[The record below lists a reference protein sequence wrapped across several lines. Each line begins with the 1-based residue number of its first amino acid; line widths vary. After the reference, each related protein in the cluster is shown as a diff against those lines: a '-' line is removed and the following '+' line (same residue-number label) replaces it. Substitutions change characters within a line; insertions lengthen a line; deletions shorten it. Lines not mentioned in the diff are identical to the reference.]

1 MIDIYKN
8 KPPKEKFVPLK
19 RYQNINFLRN
29 FDIDLIES
37 FFKKFPEEKRGRKR
51 FKEKEILNQK
61 ALIYEEI
68 FQKAHK
74 IEANCIGSIKES
86 VSNNLIKITV
96 SFFKKN
102 E

>member
-19 RYQNINFLRN
+19 RYQNINFLKN

-37 FFKKFPEEKRGRKR
+37 FFKKFPEEKRGRKK
-51 FKEKEILNQK
+51 FKEKEIMNQK

-68 FQKAHK
+68 FQKALK
-74 IEANCIGSIKES
+74 IKSICIGSIKEQ
-86 VSNNLIKITV
+86 VSKDIIKITV

>member
-8 KPPKEKFVPLK
+8 KPPKEKFLPLK
-19 RYQNINFLRN
+19 RYQNINFLRK

-68 FQKAHK
+68 FQKAFK
-74 IEANCIGSIKES
+74 IKANCIGSIKES

>member
-8 KPPKEKFVPLK
+8 KPPKNIFLPLK
-19 RYQNINFLRN
+19 RYQNVSFVKKYK
-29 FDIDLIES
+29 IDVIES
-37 FFKKFPEEKRGRKR
+37 FFQEFPEEKRGRKN
-51 FKEKEILNQK
+51 FKKKEILNQK

-68 FQKAHK
+68 IQKALK
-74 IEANCIGSIKES
+74 INAVCVGSIKEQ
-86 VSNNLIKITV
+86 VSNDLIKITV

>member
-1 MIDIYKN
+1 MKSYKN
-8 KPPKEKFVPLK
+8 IEFKEKYSVT
-19 RYQNINFLRN
+19 
-29 FDIDLIES
+29 LIEK
-37 FFKKFPEEKRGRKR
+37 FFKEFPEEKRGRKK

-68 FQKAHK
+68 FQKALK
-74 IEANCIGSIKES
+74 INSICIGSIKEQ
-86 VSNNLIKITV
+86 VSKDIIKITV